1 MRNDSGE
8 KLSNK
13 QTIMNVFIAVNDMKN
28 IFLPLIMFTPDVV
41 EVLTSVVIVFPLAL
55 GVIKVKEV
63 NTG

>member
-1 MRNDSGE
+1 MQKNSGE
-8 KLSNK
+8 RLSNK

>member
-1 MRNDSGE
+1 MQKNSGE
-8 KLSNK
+8 RLSNK

-28 IFLPLIMFTPDVV
+28 IFLPLIMSTPDVV
-41 EVLTSVVIVFPLAL
+41 EVLTSVTIVFPLAL

>member
-28 IFLPLIMFTPDVV
+28 IFLPLIMSTPDVV